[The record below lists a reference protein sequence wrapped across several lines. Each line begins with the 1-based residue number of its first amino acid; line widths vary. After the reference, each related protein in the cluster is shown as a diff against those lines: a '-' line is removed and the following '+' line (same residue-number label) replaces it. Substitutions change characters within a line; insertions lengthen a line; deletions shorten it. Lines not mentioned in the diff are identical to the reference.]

1 MRVSSFDI
9 FDTCLVRK
17 CGDAKNVLELLAE
30 HAFVKSVSS
39 ETKRAFVSA
48 RIEAETKSYSD
59 SQKLSDIY
67 SALHFEHPDLLSI
80 NKLIELEWSIER
92 EVLCPVQKMVKF
104 IDELRAKGHHILFIS
119 DMYLDGTF
127 LLPIL
132 NEAGLWKEG
141 DGLYVSCDVG
151 ATKSSGKLFQY
162 IHEKE
167 NLSYKNWHH
176 YGDNTR
182 SDVQV
187 PRKIGMHAHLV
198 RHAYTPYQKTM
209 RQQPSLHF
217 QWGGMSAGISR
228 SIALQS
234 EHTAHRDFVLDIIAP
249 LFVSFA
255 YRVMA
260 DAQQKGIQNLY
271 FCARDA
277 YPLYRIACK
286 IQPLFP
292 EIAVN
297 YLYISRTSLY
307 EGDESTKIGY
317 FKQIGLASDNAK
329 NAIVDIRS
337 SGKTLQVLNEVL
349 TSNGY
354 SSVYGYFF
362 EVCPKSTEQLQG
374 LDYYAEL
381 DDLYIQNLNSALR
394 KLPSNWYMYELYF
407 PLNTQKRTIA
417 YERDGKEYRP
427 KLDCED
433 KKEYRLLNLQECV
446 EWRNWA
452 LERYTE
458 DFVQLGLYNYADEV
472 FQMYAVPQLADFFQY
487 PNKHYLKALSEFYGQ
502 DPVKGY
508 IPYVDNSLLRLPLNV
523 LKHHTM
529 WKRGTIFYTFPTWLA
544 RLIYKII

>member
-80 NKLIELEWSIER
+80 NKLIELERSIER

-198 RHAYTPYQKTM
+198 WHTYTPYQKIM
-209 RQQPSLHF
+209 RHQPSLHF

-234 EHTAHRDFVLDIIAP
+234 EHTAHIDFFLDIIAP

-277 YPLYRIACK
+277 YPLYRIVCK

-307 EGDESTKIGY
+307 EGDELTKIGY

-329 NAIVDIRS
+329 NAIVDVRS

-381 DDLYIQNLNSALR
+381 NDLYIQNLNSALR

>member
-30 HAFVKSVSS
+30 HAFVKAVSS

-80 NKLIELEWSIER
+80 NKLIELERSIER

-198 RHAYTPYQKTM
+198 RHAYTPYQKIM
-209 RQQPSLHF
+209 RHQPSLHF

-234 EHTAHRDFVLDIIAP
+234 EHTAHIDFFLDIIAP

-307 EGDESTKIGY
+307 EGEESTKIGY

-337 SGKTLQVLNEVL
+337 SGKTLQVLNEIL

-381 DDLYIQNLNSALR
+381 DDLYIQNLNSTLR

-452 LERYTE
+452 LERYTK
-458 DFVQLGLYNYADEV
+458 DFVQLGLYNYANEV

-502 DPVKGY
+502 DLVKGY